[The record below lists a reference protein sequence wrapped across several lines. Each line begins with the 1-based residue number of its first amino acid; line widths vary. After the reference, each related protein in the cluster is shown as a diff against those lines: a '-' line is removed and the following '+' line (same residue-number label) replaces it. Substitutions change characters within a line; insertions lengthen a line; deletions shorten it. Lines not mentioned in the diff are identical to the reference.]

1 MMKIVV
7 LDGYAANPGDISWD
21 ELKEFGELTVYPRS
35 KPEEVVSRI
44 GDAEIILT
52 NKVLMNAELLK
63 QLPKLKYIGILAT
76 GYNTVDLDAARALG
90 ITVTNI
96 PAYSTESVAQITFA
110 HILNITNRIGHYAR
124 QTREGRWSKNPD
136 FCYWD
141 TPLMELSGKTIGIV
155 GLGNIGKRVACIAR
169 LFGMDVFALTSKN
182 SSDLPEGIQKTTL
195 EGLLAVSDVLTLHCP
210 LTDETRHLIN
220 RERLEK
226 MRPGAILINTGRGP
240 LVDEQ
245 AVAEALKSGR
255 LAGYGADV
263 MCNEP
268 PEADNPLFCQ
278 PNAFITPHI
287 AWATREARLRLM
299 KVAVA
304 NVKAFIA
311 GTPQNVVS

>member
-76 GYNTVDLDAARALG
+76 GYNTVDLDAAREFG

-124 QTREGRWSKNPD
+124 QTREGRWSK
-136 FCYWD
+136 Y
-141 TPLMELSGKTIGIV
+141 
-155 GLGNIGKRVACIAR
+155 R
-169 LFGMDVFALTSKN
+169 
-182 SSDLPEGIQKTTL
+182 
-195 EGLLAVSDVLTLHCP
+195 
-210 LTDETRHLIN
+210 
-220 RERLEK
+220 
-226 MRPGAILINTGRGP
+226 RP
-240 LVDEQ
+240 
-245 AVAEALKSGR
+245 
-255 LAGYGADV
+255 
-263 MCNEP
+263 
-268 PEADNPLFCQ
+268 
-278 PNAFITPHI
+278 
-287 AWATREARLRLM
+287 RLRDCWL
-299 KVAVA
+299 
-304 NVKAFIA
+304 
-311 GTPQNVVS
+311 